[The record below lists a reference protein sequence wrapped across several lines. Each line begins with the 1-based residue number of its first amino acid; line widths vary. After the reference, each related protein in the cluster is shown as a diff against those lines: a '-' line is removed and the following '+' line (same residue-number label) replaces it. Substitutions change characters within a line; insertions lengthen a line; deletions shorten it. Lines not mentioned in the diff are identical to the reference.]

1 MANRFDV
8 AVIGGGLIGSA
19 AARHMAESGATVAL
33 VCPPEPETYAESSGP
48 FSSHYDEGRIT
59 RISDFAPHWPE
70 LAARSIER
78 YGDIAARSGIEFHEP
93 CGLAIIA
100 PDLVAVRSSGA
111 AHGADVRSV
120 EVETFT
126 RDTGIRVPRDRGHRI
141 VVESPPAGLIN
152 PRRLIAA
159 QQRLVQ
165 AAGGTCL
172 PAPAD
177 WIRPA
182 DRGVRIGTRLGP
194 IEADRVLLACGAY
207 GAGIVGV
214 HLAIERRLHTI
225 VRADV
230 GPAPLP
236 SLIVVD
242 PDQVAL
248 DDVYWVP
255 PVPYPDGRTL
265 LKIGG
270 DPLPLEIADS
280 SDDIGRWF
288 RSGGSAREAAD
299 LREALDTLLPDR
311 PAQWSD
317 HRPCVVTYTPS
328 GLPYIGWIDADIA
341 VAIGGC
347 GAAAK
352 SSDEL
357 GRLAAA
363 LVNGEPWPNPSLP
376 AELFT
381 PRFARTR

>member
-1 MANRFDV
+1 MTDRFDV

-19 AARHMAESGATVAL
+19 AARHVAESGTTVAL
-33 VCPPEPETYAESSGP
+33 VCPPEPETYAESGGP

-59 RISDFAPHWPE
+59 RISDFAPHWPV

-78 YGDIAARSGIEFHEP
+78 YGDIAIRSGIAFHEP

-100 PDLVAVRSSGA
+100 PDLTAVLSSGTD
-111 AHGADVRSV
+111 HGANVAPVD
-120 EVETFT
+120 VETFS
-126 RDTGIRVPRDRGHRI
+126 REAGIRVPRDRGHRV
-141 VVESPPAGLIN
+141 VVEGPPAGLIN

-159 QQRLVQ
+159 QQRLAL
-165 AAGGTCL
+165 AAGGTCI

-194 IEADRVLLACGAY
+194 IDADRVLLASGAY
-207 GAGIVGV
+207 GAQIVGV
-214 HLAIERRLHTI
+214 DLAIERRLHTI

-230 GPAPLP
+230 GLAPLP

-242 PDQVAL
+242 PDHAAL

-255 PVPYPDGRTL
+255 PVGYPDGRTL

-270 DPLPLEIADS
+270 DSLPVEIADS
-280 SDDIGRWF
+280 SDDIDRWF
-288 RSGGSAREAAD
+288 GSGGSAREAAD
-299 LREALDTLLPDR
+299 LREALHALLPDR

-328 GLPYIGWIDADIA
+328 GLPYIGWIDAEIA

-363 LVNGEPWPNPSLP
+363 LVKGDPWPNPSLP
-376 AELFT
+376 AELFA
-381 PRFARTR
+381 PRFA

>member
-1 MANRFDV
+1 MTDGFDV

-19 AARHMAESGATVAL
+19 TARHVAESGATVAL
-33 VCPPEPETYAESSGP
+33 VCPPEPVTYAESGGP

-59 RISDFAPHWPE
+59 RISDFTPHWAA

-78 YGDIAARSGIEFHEP
+78 YGDIAARSGVEFHEP

-100 PDLVAVRSSGA
+100 PDVTAVHSYGA
-111 AHGADVRSV
+111 DHGADIVPV
-120 EVETFT
+120 EVETFSAE
-126 RDTGIRVPRDRGHRI
+126 TGIRVPRGQGHRI
-141 VVESPPAGLIN
+141 VVEGPPAGLIN

-165 AAGGTCL
+165 AAGGTCI

-194 IEADRVLLACGAY
+194 IDAGRALLATGAY

-214 HLAIERRLHTI
+214 DLAIERRLHTI

-230 GPAPLP
+230 GSAPLP

-242 PDQVAL
+242 PDHVAL

-255 PVPYPDGRTL
+255 PVDYPDGRTL

-270 DPLPLEIADS
+270 DSLPVEIADS

-288 RSGGSAREAAD
+288 GSGGSVREADD
-299 LREALDTLLPDR
+299 LREALYTLLPDR

-363 LVNGEPWPNPSLP
+363 LVKDDPWPNPGLP
-376 AELFT
+376 AELFM
-381 PRFARTR
+381 PRFA

>member
-1 MANRFDV
+1 MGDRFDV

-19 AARHMAESGATVAL
+19 AARHIAESGKRVAL
-33 VCPPEPETYAESSGP
+33 VCPPEPESYTESGGP

-59 RISDFAPHWPE
+59 RISDFSAHWPE

-78 YGDIAARSGIEFHEP
+78 YGDIATRSGIGFHEP
-93 CGLAIIA
+93 CGLAVIA
-100 PDLVAVRSSGA
+100 ADLTAVRSSGA
-111 AHGADVRSV
+111 DQGADMMPV
-120 EVETFT
+120 ELETFS
-126 RDTGIRVPRDRGHRI
+126 RDTGIQVPRGGGHRI
-141 VVESPPAGLIN
+141 VLEGPPAGRIN

-159 QQRLVQ
+159 QQTLVR
-165 AAGGTCL
+165 AAGGTCV

-182 DRGVRIGTRLGP
+182 DRGVRIGTRLAT
-194 IEADRVLLACGAY
+194 IDADRALLATGAY
-207 GAGIVGV
+207 GAEIVGTD
-214 HLAIERRLHTI
+214 LAIERRLHTI

-230 GPAPLP
+230 GSAPLP

-242 PDQVAL
+242 PDHVAL

-255 PVPYPDGRTL
+255 PVEYPDGRTL

-270 DPLPLEIADS
+270 DPLPTEIADS
-280 SDDIGRWF
+280 SDEIGRWF
-288 RSGGSAREAAD
+288 GSGGSAREAD
-299 LREALDTLLPDR
+299 HLRQALATLLPDR
-311 PAQWSD
+311 PVQWSD
-317 HRPCVVTYTPS
+317 HRPCVVTYTPT
-328 GLPYIGWIDADIA
+328 GRPYIGWIDTAIA

-363 LVNGEPWPNPSLP
+363 LVVGGPWPNPNVP

-381 PRFARTR
+381 PRFA